1 MYYTNMHSFYTS
13 RDWNDLLINL
23 KMSRLNE
30 NGELICEHCGK
41 PIVRSYDCIGHHVKE
56 LTLDNVN
63 DASVSLNPDNIMLI
77 HHACHNEIHK
87 RFGSY
92 TRHVYLVC
100 GGTRED
106 RLNWIKESSIAGCL
120 VCEIVKIKECICI
133 GDSNRCDDNAFAVRD
148 LLIDM
153 IKCRRGKWI
162 NAYLC
167 GEYRYIG
174 ERERLVKSLGA
185 EVIDLGAIPPSKD

>member
-23 KMSRLNE
+23 KMSRVNS

-63 DASVSLNPDNIMLI
+63 DASVSLNPDNIMLV

-92 TRHVYLVC
+92 TRHVYIVC
-100 GGTRED
+100 GGSRED
-106 RLNWIKESSIAGCL
+106 RMQWVNDNSVAGCL
-120 VCEIVKIKECICI
+120 VCEIVKIKECISI

-162 NAYLC
+162 NAYVV
-167 GEYRYIG
+167 GEYKYTG
-174 ERERLVKSLGA
+174 ERERLVNSLGA
-185 EVIDLGAIPPSKD
+185 EIIDLDDIPPYQ